1 MEHKKRIN
9 LTATVLSNLGYFL
22 VFFSFVTALFSTVSY
37 YLSFRNRNDIA
48 LSGLWKKSGR
58 ISFRLHSVG
67 LIGVVIL
74 LYILI
79 YGHFYEFNYVWK
91 YSNNSMPFRYLVSC
105 FWGGQ
110 EGSFLLWMFWNVI
123 IGNLLIRNAKKWE
136 ASVMTIFV
144 LSQVFLNAMLL
155 GVFVFDFKIGNNVF
169 LLTKNLPENIGL
181 PWTTLPTVEMS
192 KLPLFKDGQ
201 GLNPLL
207 QNYWMT
213 IHPPTLFL
221 GFALTVVPFAYA
233 IASLMK
239 DNIKEWVKPAMSWTF
254 IGIGVLGIGIL
265 MGGMWA
271 YESLSFGGFWAWD
284 PVENVSYIPW
294 LTLAGAG
301 HLMLANQ
308 RKNSSLFFT
317 YVLTFLSFILVL
329 YSTFLTKSG
338 ILGDSSVH
346 SFTDNGM
353 LGQLLFFILFF
364 VWLSVFMML
373 KGKQYRLMYTVL
385 SVFLFVMTLTA
396 NSADEV
402 LGMPPSGIV
411 FIIGTIVTIVFV
423 VIASIK
429 YFPKAKTE
437 DKLWSR
443 EFWMFMG
450 SLVLFL
456 ACLQIFVD
464 NSFPVWN
471 RLFGTDIAGKENVL
485 QHYNIRQG
493 AFAVFVSLFVGFGQY
508 LRYKGMPAKLFVKQ
522 IALSVLISAVL
533 TAVCLLVFTFSGIG
547 FARLE
552 TIVYVSLLFTSI
564 YAVVGNLDYFIRFL
578 KGKLNYAGASIAH
591 IGFGLILFGALISNS
606 QSKKLSHNQGGSL
619 DLASLS
625 DTFKNNEDVQITLGD
640 TNYMRE
646 YFVSFRSRR
655 QEGINIYYEV
665 DYFTPI
671 PVSYKKGDVVSYAG
685 VTYKAK
691 EDYTVSDDS
700 FFANQ
705 EYWEEIIP
713 VNTAKEWKSHTPG
726 EKEFTLEP
734 FVQLNEK
741 FGNVAEPSTKHFFGH
756 DVFTH
761 IKYPNPS
768 IFENQNDG
776 FMPYENFVA
785 GIGDTIR
792 TQHGMVVVD
801 GNEQYPYA
809 ENTQAGVVNIRF
821 LDYRNRMPERK
832 QDLVYLIKADSTLK
846 PPMPSVDE
854 EYGIK
859 VALMGISV
867 PVYDE
872 DSTLLQPAKISL
884 DITGKEFIVMQAKTF
899 PLINILWL
907 GCILM
912 LIGSVMAVFYRVK
925 RSK

>member
-1 MEHKKRIN
+1 M
-9 LTATVLSNLGYFL
+9 SNLGYFL

-37 YLSFRNRNDIA
+37 YLSFRNREDLGLA
-48 LSGLWKKSGR
+48 SLWKKSGR

-67 LIGVVIL
+67 ILGVIAL
-74 LYILI
+74 LYFLI
-79 YGHFYEFNYVWK
+79 YGHYYEFNYVWK
-91 YSNNSMPFRYLVSC
+91 YSNDSMPLRYLVSC

-110 EGSFLLWMFWNVI
+110 EGSFLLWMFWNVV
-123 IGNLLIRNAKKWE
+123 IGNVLIRSAKKWE
-136 ASVMTIFV
+136 SSVMTVFV
-144 LSQVFLNAMLL
+144 LSEVFLIAMIL
-155 GVFVFDFKIGNNVF
+155 GVYIFDFKIGNNVF
-169 LLTKNLPENIGL
+169 LLTKDLPQNLGL
-181 PWTTLPTVEMS
+181 PWTELADMSNLPM
-192 KLPLFKDGQ
+192 FQDGQ

-221 GFALTVVPFAYA
+221 GFALTAVPFAYG

-239 DNIKEWVKPAMSWTF
+239 GEIKGWVKPAMSWTF
-254 IGIGVLGIGIL
+254 VGVGILGIGIL

-294 LTLAGAG
+294 LTFVGAG

-317 YVLTFLSFILVL
+317 YILTFLSFILVL

-338 ILGDSSVH
+338 VLGDSSVH

-353 LGQLLFFILFF
+353 LGQLLLFIIFFA
-364 VWLSVFMML
+364 WLSVFMLL
-373 KGKQYRLMYTVL
+373 KSKQNRLMYTVITI
-385 SVFLFVMTLTA
+385 FLFVMNLTA
-396 NSADEV
+396 GEDVTVA
-402 LGMPPSGIV
+402 GIPASGIV
-411 FIIGTIVTIVFV
+411 FILGSIATLVFV

-429 YFPKAKTE
+429 NFPKAKTE

-450 SLVLFL
+450 SLVLFI

-464 NSFPVWN
+464 NSYPVWN

-508 LRYKGMPAKLFVKQ
+508 LRYKGIPGKQFLKQ
-522 IALSVLISAVL
+522 ISLSGIISAVL
-533 TAVCLLVFTFSGIG
+533 TAICLMVFTFSGVE
-547 FARLE
+547 FATME
-552 TIVYVSLLFTSI
+552 TVVYVALLFTSI

-578 KGKLNYAGASIAH
+578 KGKLNFAGASIAH

-606 QSKKLSHNQGGSL
+606 QSKKLSHNKGGNI

-625 DTFKNNEDVQITLGD
+625 DTFKNNEDVQIVLGD

-646 YFVSFRSRR
+646 YFVSFRGRR

-665 DYFTPI
+665 DYFKPI
-671 PVSYKKGDVVSYAG
+671 PLTYKQGDVVEYFG
-685 VTYKAK
+685 EYYKAK
-691 EDYTVSDDS
+691 TDHTVEKD
-700 FFANQ
+700 FFIANQ
-705 EYWEEIIP
+705 DYWELTPPID
-713 VNTAKEWKSHTPG
+713 NAKKWKSHEVGP
-726 EKEFTLEP
+726 KEFTLEP
-734 FVQLNEK
+734 FVQLNEQ
-741 FGNVAEPSTKHFFGH
+741 FGNVAEPSTKHFIGH
-756 DVFTH
+756 DVFSH

-768 IFENQNDG
+768 IFEDQNDG

-792 TQHGMVVVD
+792 TQYGMVIVE

-809 ENTQAGVVNIRF
+809 ENTQAGVVNIKF
-821 LDYRNRMPERK
+821 VDYQQRLPIKK

-846 PPMPSVDE
+846 PPMPTVDE
-854 EYGIK
+854 DFGIK

-867 PVYDE
+867 PTYSE
-872 DSTLLQPAKISL
+872 DSVLLQPRRISL
-884 DITGKEFIVMQAKTF
+884 DITGREFIVMQAKTF
-899 PLINILWL
+899 PLINLLWL

-925 RSK
+925 RTK